1 MIEKE
6 ALKFGGSLH
15 NHTDYSNLRLRDSIN
30 RYNTLID
37 YAIELG
43 HEVIAITEH
52 ESISNAVKVEK
63 YYKKIKEEHPDFKVI
78 LGNEIYLCR
87 DGLNKDNFKKG
98 KDKYYH
104 FILLAKDAEGH
115 QQIRELSTRAHKRS
129 YKTGKM
135 RRVPTYY
142 QDLIEVIGANPG
154 HVIGSTACLGGAL
167 PTQLIRYRDNNLS
180 ESDRKDYYELILQW
194 CRQLKNLFGE
204 DNFYLEMQPSLDKDQ
219 IYVNKEII
227 KISKLLDI
235 PYIITTDS
243 HYLKKEDASIHEAY
257 LNAQDGDREVRSFY
271 ATTYMM
277 STEELESYMLKSL
290 SLEEIHIAYQNIHH
304 IKESCQDYSLL
315 KPLRIPDLKWK
326 KHQSKLT
333 EKERAYYRQFF
344 PSIINFENSSY
355 KGDKVL
361 VEAIYD
367 ALDLRE
373 EFRNQKTYDA
383 IEDNLSATWK
393 SSVKNKAHWSAY
405 YLNLQNIIDICW
417 EAGTLVGPGRGS
429 GVGFFLLYLFDI
441 TQINPLWEDT
451 ATFSWRFLNPDRVSV
466 LDIDVDIEGGK
477 RTQVL
482 KALRSYYGEDNVAN
496 VATFRTEK
504 SKAAILTAARGLK
517 IDVDT
522 AQYLAGLIPSDR
534 GQTRT
539 LKQCFYG
546 DEEAGFT
553 PIKTFV
559 EEMTNNYPE
568 LWEVAQRIEGLVCGL
583 GVHAG
588 GVIFVDE
595 PFINSTA
602 LMRAP
607 DGTVITA
614 FDLHDAED
622 CSLIKYDLLSV
633 ECLDR
638 MHNCINLICDYGYF
652 KREDTLKAT
661 YEKMIGIYEIERTE
675 PKMWEMVWNH
685 QILSLFQME
694 QQSGIQGIALT
705 HPKSVDELAVLNSVI
720 RLMAQKKGAEQPLNK
735 FARFK
740 ENPQAWINEMN
751 YYGLSEEEQ
760 ELLRPILKISYGIC
774 ESQEKFMQLVQIP
787 ECGGFDLDFADR
799 LRKAIAKKKP
809 KEYDS
814 LTKEYFEKVEEKHL
828 SRPLCEYVWNV
839 LVATSRGYGFNASH
853 TLAYSLI
860 ALQEMNLAY
869 NFPIEFWNCACLIT
883 ESGGNEE
890 EEDDEENVYN
900 EIDENS
906 YSSEIIDFD
915 EEEEDEEEEDNNETS
930 KKDDKK
936 KKAKVNNYG
945 KIATAIGKMKM
956 ANITIAPP
964 DINKSQY
971 TFSPDCKNH
980 IIRYGLSGITSIGK
994 DLIEDIIKNRPYKD
1008 FNDFLSKV
1016 KINKPKMINLI
1027 KSGAFDFLGDRK
1039 NILYQY
1045 VETISDTKKCLNLR
1059 NFKGLKE
1066 NGFLN
1071 DFQFKI
1077 AVWDFNNYLKNFKQD
1092 KYFILDNIAQDFYN
1106 RFFDVDKLVYIEND
1120 CMIEQNV
1127 WKKIYTKT
1135 MDPIRL
1141 YLKDNQK
1148 QILNQYN
1155 QKLIDQNW
1163 EKYCSGNISKWE
1175 MDSISYYN
1183 HEHELAKLSYYQ
1195 YNISNFFDL
1204 PEEPVIASSF
1214 SAKDSGQ
1221 TIHLFKIERIAGT
1234 VLDKNKNKNM
1244 ITLLTCEGVVNVKI
1258 FGDVF
1263 TKYDKQISFK
1273 NEETGKKT
1281 VVEKSWF
1288 KRGNKIIVTGIRRGD
1303 MFIGKKYKSTPY
1315 HFVELI
1321 EEVNEDGTATIRG
1334 ERLEV

>member
-1 MIEKE
+1 MIDKE
-6 ALKFGGSLH
+6 TLKFGGSLH

-30 RYNTLID
+30 RYDTLID

-43 HEVIAITEH
+43 HEVTAITEH
-52 ESISNAVKVEK
+52 ESIGNAVKIEK
-63 YYKKIKEEHPDFKVI
+63 YYKKIKEEHPNFKVI

-98 KDKYYH
+98 RDKYYH

-115 QQIRELSTRAHKRS
+115 RQIRELSTRAYKRS

-142 QDLIEVIGANPG
+142 QDLIEVIGTNPG

-167 PTQLIRYRDNNLS
+167 PTQLIRYRDANLS
-180 ESDRKDYYELILQW
+180 DSDKNNYYELILKW
-194 CRQLKNLFGE
+194 CRQLKDLFGE

-257 LNAQDGDREVRSFY
+257 LNAQNGEREVRSFY

-290 SLEEIHIAYQNIHH
+290 SLEEIQIAYQNIHH

-333 EKERAYYRQFF
+333 EEERAYYRQFF
-344 PSIINFENSSY
+344 PSIINFENSTY

-367 ALDLRE
+367 ALDLRK

-393 SSVKNKAHWSAY
+393 SSVKNNAHWSAY

-466 LDIDVDIEGGK
+466 LDIDVDIEGSK

-539 LKQCFYG
+539 LNQCFYG

-553 PIKTFV
+553 PIKSFV

-595 PFINSTA
+595 PFTNSTA

-607 DGTVITA
+607 DGTIITA

-638 MHNCINLICDYGYF
+638 MHNCIDLICDCGYF

-661 YEKMIGIYEIERTE
+661 YEKMIGIYNIERME

-720 RLMAQKKGAEQPLNK
+720 RLMAQEKGAEQPLNK

-740 ENPQAWINEMN
+740 ENPQAWVNEMN

-774 ESQEKFMQLVQIP
+774 ESQEKFMQLVQMP
-787 ECGGFDLDFADR
+787 ECGGFDLNFADR

-809 KEYDS
+809 KEYDE
-814 LTKEYFEKVEEKHL
+814 LTKEYFDRVEERNL

-839 LVATSRGYGFNASH
+839 LIAMSRGYGFNLSH

-906 YSSEIIDFD
+906 YSNEIIDFD
-915 EEEEDEEEEDNNETS
+915 EEEEDEEEEDSDETS

-971 TFSPDCKNH
+971 TFSPDYKNH

-994 DLIEDIIKNRPYKD
+994 ELIEEIIKNRPYKD
-1008 FNDFLSKV
+1008 LNDFLSKV

-1027 KSGAFDFLGDRK
+1027 KCGAFDFLGDRK
-1039 NILYQY
+1039 DILYNY
-1045 VETISDTKKCLNLR
+1045 IVSISDVKKCLNLR

-1071 DFQFKI
+1071 DYQFEI

-1092 KYFILDNIAQDFYN
+1092 KYFVLDNIAQDFYN

-1120 CMIEQNV
+1120 CMIEQNL
-1127 WKKIYTKT
+1127 WKKIYTKI
-1135 MDPIRL
+1135 MEPVRQ
-1141 YLKDNQK
+1141 YLKDNQ
-1148 QILNQYN
+1148 QEILSLYN
-1155 QKLIDQNW
+1155 NKIIEQNW
-1163 EKYCSGNISKWE
+1163 KKYCSGNISKWE

-1183 HEHELAKLSYYQ
+1183 HEHELAKLNYYQ

-1204 PEEPVIASSF
+1204 PEEPVIENSF
-1214 SAKDSGQ
+1214 PAKDTGQ
-1221 TIHLFKIERIAGT
+1221 MIHLFKIERIAGT

-1244 ITLLTCEGVVNVKI
+1244 ITLLTREGVVNVKI

-1281 VVEKSWF
+1281 VIEKSWF

-1315 HFVELI
+1315 HFIELI
-1321 EEVNEDGTATIRG
+1321 EEVNEDGTAITRG

>member
-1 MIEKE
+1 
-6 ALKFGGSLH
+6 
-15 NHTDYSNLRLRDSIN
+15 
-30 RYNTLID
+30 
-37 YAIELG
+37 
-43 HEVIAITEH
+43 
-52 ESISNAVKVEK
+52 
-63 YYKKIKEEHPDFKVI
+63 
-78 LGNEIYLCR
+78 
-87 DGLNKDNFKKG
+87 
-98 KDKYYH
+98 
-104 FILLAKDAEGH
+104 
-115 QQIRELSTRAHKRS
+115 
-129 YKTGKM
+129 M

-142 QDLIEVIGANPG
+142 QDLIEVIGSNPG
-154 HVIGSTACLGGAL
+154 HVIGSTACLGGTL
-167 PTQLIRYRDNNLS
+167 PTQLIRYRDSNLL

-194 CRQLKNLFGE
+194 CRLLKNLFGE

-219 IYVNKEII
+219 IYVNKEIV
-227 KISKLLDI
+227 KISKILNI

-243 HYLKKEDASIHEAY
+243 HYLKKEDAPIHEAY

-290 SLEEIHIAYQNIHH
+290 SLEEIQTAYQNIYH

-373 EFRNQKTYDA
+373 EFRNQETYDA

-393 SSVKNKAHWSAY
+393 SSVKNNAHWSAY

-504 SKAAILTAARGLK
+504 SKAAILTACLKPGTMVNTSSGPKEIEKITNEDVVDTTEGPQKVLTPTHRQYDGELYTFNTASAGLPFSVTHNHQLLVYTNRKKKEKDGCQNYKECQLIDSCGNILGTFSNIKQASRYYATKYNGSFSSMYRYKTTNGYSIIENPTIQNHQIQWLTAEDIQQTDFLLSPIYNQDGEIEDCIFFSQEEQNPYQKSVTYIKDKIQLNEEFCELIGIYLAEGNINHGLHGITFTIHQDEIWLRERIIYLLENVFGITKENLSILLKQESRGLSIQVNSTPLGRFFNKYFPNKCDKKTVGFIKKLPAKMQLYTLYGCYYGDGHGRQRKNHNYEGKITSVSYQLIIDLWQIAANNGYNCSVITEKNRTPQEKIAYNLMFYGKTAECLYNSKYLHLLDLNWEYQKPIEYNGKKYYPIKIKSIVKERYKGEVFCLETPAHNYLLNNIISHNCRGLK

-546 DEEAGFT
+546 DEEAGFA
-553 PIKTFV
+553 PIKIFV

-568 LWEVAQRIEGLVCGL
+568 LWEVAQKIEGLVCGL

-595 PFINSTA
+595 PFTNSTA

-607 DGTVITA
+607 DGTIITA

-638 MHNCINLICDYGYF
+638 MHNCIDLICDYGYF

-661 YEKMIGIYEIERTE
+661 YEKMIGIYNIERTE

-809 KEYDS
+809 KEYNS

-839 LVATSRGYGFNASH
+839 LVATSRG
-853 TLAYSLI
+853 
-860 ALQEMNLAY
+860 
-869 NFPIEFWNCACLIT
+869 
-883 ESGGNEE
+883 
-890 EEDDEENVYN
+890 
-900 EIDENS
+900 
-906 YSSEIIDFD
+906 
-915 EEEEDEEEEDNNETS
+915 
-930 KKDDKK
+930 
-936 KKAKVNNYG
+936 
-945 KIATAIGKMKM
+945 
-956 ANITIAPP
+956 
-964 DINKSQY
+964 
-971 TFSPDCKNH
+971 
-980 IIRYGLSGITSIGK
+980 
-994 DLIEDIIKNRPYKD
+994 
-1008 FNDFLSKV
+1008 
-1016 KINKPKMINLI
+1016 
-1027 KSGAFDFLGDRK
+1027 
-1039 NILYQY
+1039 
-1045 VETISDTKKCLNLR
+1045 
-1059 NFKGLKE
+1059 
-1066 NGFLN
+1066 
-1071 DFQFKI
+1071 
-1077 AVWDFNNYLKNFKQD
+1077 
-1092 KYFILDNIAQDFYN
+1092 
-1106 RFFDVDKLVYIEND
+1106 
-1120 CMIEQNV
+1120 
-1127 WKKIYTKT
+1127 
-1135 MDPIRL
+1135 
-1141 YLKDNQK
+1141 
-1148 QILNQYN
+1148 
-1155 QKLIDQNW
+1155 
-1163 EKYCSGNISKWE
+1163 
-1175 MDSISYYN
+1175 
-1183 HEHELAKLSYYQ
+1183 
-1195 YNISNFFDL
+1195 
-1204 PEEPVIASSF
+1204 
-1214 SAKDSGQ
+1214 
-1221 TIHLFKIERIAGT
+1221 
-1234 VLDKNKNKNM
+1234 
-1244 ITLLTCEGVVNVKI
+1244 
-1258 FGDVF
+1258 
-1263 TKYDKQISFK
+1263 
-1273 NEETGKKT
+1273 
-1281 VVEKSWF
+1281 
-1288 KRGNKIIVTGIRRGD
+1288 
-1303 MFIGKKYKSTPY
+1303 
-1315 HFVELI
+1315 
-1321 EEVNEDGTATIRG
+1321 
-1334 ERLEV
+1334 

>member
-1 MIEKE
+1 MIEKN
-6 ALKFGGSLH
+6 LKFYGSLH

-30 RYNTLID
+30 RYDTLID

-52 ESISNAVKVEK
+52 ESVSNAVKVEK
-63 YYKKIKEEHPDFKVI
+63 YYNKIKKEHPNFKVI

-98 KDKYYH
+98 RDKYYH

-115 QQIRELSTRAHKRS
+115 RQIRELSTRAYKRS

-142 QDLIEVIGANPG
+142 QDLTEVIGSNPG
-154 HVIGSTACLGGAL
+154 HVIGSTACLGGTL
-167 PTQLIRYRDNNLS
+167 PTQLIRYRDSNLL

-219 IYVNKEII
+219 IYVNKEIV
-227 KISKLLDI
+227 KISKILNI

-243 HYLKKEDASIHEAY
+243 HYLKKEDAPIHEAY

-290 SLEEIHIAYQNIHH
+290 SLEEIQTAYQNIYH

-373 EFRNQKTYDA
+373 EFRNQETYDA

-393 SSVKNKAHWSAY
+393 SSVKNNAHWSAY

-504 SKAAILTAARGLK
+504 SKAAILTSARGLK

-546 DEEAGFT
+546 DEEAGFA
-553 PIKTFV
+553 PIKIFV

-568 LWEVAQRIEGLVCGL
+568 LWEVAQKIEGLVCGL

-595 PFINSTA
+595 PFTNSTA

-607 DGTVITA
+607 DGTIITA

-638 MHNCINLICDYGYF
+638 MHNCIDLICDYGYF

-661 YEKMIGIYEIERTE
+661 YEKMIGIYNIERTE

-814 LTKEYFEKVEEKHL
+814 LTKEYFERVEEKHL

-839 LVATSRGYGFNASH
+839 LVATSRG
-853 TLAYSLI
+853 
-860 ALQEMNLAY
+860 
-869 NFPIEFWNCACLIT
+869 
-883 ESGGNEE
+883 
-890 EEDDEENVYN
+890 
-900 EIDENS
+900 
-906 YSSEIIDFD
+906 
-915 EEEEDEEEEDNNETS
+915 
-930 KKDDKK
+930 
-936 KKAKVNNYG
+936 
-945 KIATAIGKMKM
+945 
-956 ANITIAPP
+956 
-964 DINKSQY
+964 
-971 TFSPDCKNH
+971 
-980 IIRYGLSGITSIGK
+980 
-994 DLIEDIIKNRPYKD
+994 
-1008 FNDFLSKV
+1008 
-1016 KINKPKMINLI
+1016 
-1027 KSGAFDFLGDRK
+1027 
-1039 NILYQY
+1039 
-1045 VETISDTKKCLNLR
+1045 
-1059 NFKGLKE
+1059 
-1066 NGFLN
+1066 
-1071 DFQFKI
+1071 
-1077 AVWDFNNYLKNFKQD
+1077 
-1092 KYFILDNIAQDFYN
+1092 
-1106 RFFDVDKLVYIEND
+1106 
-1120 CMIEQNV
+1120 
-1127 WKKIYTKT
+1127 
-1135 MDPIRL
+1135 
-1141 YLKDNQK
+1141 
-1148 QILNQYN
+1148 
-1155 QKLIDQNW
+1155 
-1163 EKYCSGNISKWE
+1163 
-1175 MDSISYYN
+1175 
-1183 HEHELAKLSYYQ
+1183 
-1195 YNISNFFDL
+1195 
-1204 PEEPVIASSF
+1204 
-1214 SAKDSGQ
+1214 
-1221 TIHLFKIERIAGT
+1221 
-1234 VLDKNKNKNM
+1234 
-1244 ITLLTCEGVVNVKI
+1244 
-1258 FGDVF
+1258 
-1263 TKYDKQISFK
+1263 
-1273 NEETGKKT
+1273 
-1281 VVEKSWF
+1281 
-1288 KRGNKIIVTGIRRGD
+1288 
-1303 MFIGKKYKSTPY
+1303 
-1315 HFVELI
+1315 
-1321 EEVNEDGTATIRG
+1321 
-1334 ERLEV
+1334 

>member
-1 MIEKE
+1 MIDKE
-6 ALKFGGSLH
+6 TLKFGGSLH

-30 RYNTLID
+30 RYDTLID

-52 ESISNAVKVEK
+52 ESISNAVKIEK
-63 YYKKIKEEHPDFKVI
+63 YYKKIKEEHPNFKVI

-98 KDKYYH
+98 RDKYYH

-115 QQIRELSTRAHKRS
+115 RQIRELSTRAYKRS

-142 QDLIEVIGANPG
+142 QDLIEVIGTNPG
-154 HVIGSTACLGGAL
+154 HVIGSTACLGGTL
-167 PTQLIRYRDNNLS
+167 PTQLIRYRDANLS
-180 ESDRKDYYELILQW
+180 DSDKNNYYELILKW
-194 CRQLKNLFGE
+194 CRQLKDLFGE

-257 LNAQDGDREVRSFY
+257 LNAQNGDREVRSFY

-290 SLEEIHIAYQNIHH
+290 SFEEIQIAYQNIHH

-333 EKERAYYRQFF
+333 EEERAYYRQFF
-344 PSIINFENSSY
+344 PSIINFENSTY

-393 SSVKNKAHWSAY
+393 SSVKNNAHWSAY

-466 LDIDVDIEGGK
+466 LDIDVDIEGSK

-539 LKQCFYG
+539 LNQCFYG

-553 PIKTFV
+553 PIKSFV

-595 PFINSTA
+595 PFTNSTA

-607 DGTVITA
+607 DGTIITA

-638 MHNCINLICDYGYF
+638 MHNCIDLICDCGYF

-661 YEKMIGIYEIERTE
+661 YEKMIGIYNIERTE

-720 RLMAQKKGAEQPLNK
+720 RLMAQEKGAEQPLNK

-740 ENPQAWINEMN
+740 ENPQAWVNEMN
-751 YYGLSEEEQ
+751 YYGLSEKEQ

-787 ECGGFDLDFADR
+787 ECGGVNLDFADR

-809 KEYDS
+809 KEYDA

-906 YSSEIIDFD
+906 YSNEIIDFD
-915 EEEEDEEEEDNNETS
+915 EEDEDEEEEDSDETS

-971 TFSPDCKNH
+971 TFSPDYKNH

-994 DLIEDIIKNRPYKD
+994 ELIEEIIKNRPYKD
-1008 FNDFLSKV
+1008 LNDFLSKV

-1027 KSGAFDFLGDRK
+1027 KCGAFDFLGDRK
-1039 NILYQY
+1039 DILYNY
-1045 VETISDTKKCLNLR
+1045 IVSISDVKKCLNLR

-1071 DFQFKI
+1071 DYQFEI

-1092 KYFILDNIAQDFYN
+1092 KYFILDNTAQDFYN

-1120 CMIEQNV
+1120 CMIEQNI

-1135 MDPIRL
+1135 MEPVRQ
-1141 YLKDNQK
+1141 YLKDNQ
-1148 QILNQYN
+1148 QEILSLYN
-1155 QKLIDQNW
+1155 NKIIEQNW
-1163 EKYCSGNISKWE
+1163 KKYCSGNISKWE

-1183 HEHELAKLSYYQ
+1183 HEHELAKLNYYQ

-1204 PEEPVIASSF
+1204 PEEPVIENSF
-1214 SAKDSGQ
+1214 PAKDTGQ
-1221 TIHLFKIERIAGT
+1221 MIHLFKIERIAGT

-1244 ITLLTCEGVVNVKI
+1244 ITLLTREGVVNVKI

-1281 VVEKSWF
+1281 VIEKSWF

-1315 HFVELI
+1315 HFIELI
-1321 EEVNEDGTATIRG
+1321 EEVNEDGTAITRG